1 MDSNRQPGKHHQ
13 VKNLKNRFGN
23 QIVIRV
29 ADDPDLGELADG
41 QRTLRGADVN
51 AAVNVRRIRL
61 AARDEVNALHLRRVP
76 VGFADEAVF
85 P

>member
-29 ADDPDLGELADG
+29 ADDFDFGELADG
-41 QRTLRGADVN
+41 KFATANVN